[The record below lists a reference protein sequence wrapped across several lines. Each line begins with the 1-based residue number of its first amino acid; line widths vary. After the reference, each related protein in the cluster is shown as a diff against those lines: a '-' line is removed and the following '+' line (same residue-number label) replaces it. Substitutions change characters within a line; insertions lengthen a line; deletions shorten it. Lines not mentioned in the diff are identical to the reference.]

1 MMLLYKNIYNKI
13 GSLLLVILMNI
24 LFAAT
29 FPLGKLGLDYSGPL
43 LLSALRMVL
52 AGSVLLLYYYRSVER
67 RHTIAPQDWYL
78 FVKVLMFYNLF
89 AYVLEFWALQYMSSL
104 KTNMLWSL
112 LPFVSAFLGFSLLNE
127 RLTVWKWIGLA
138 IGTTGMVPMMLLPDE
153 QVTVFGELFSISL
166 PEFAMLVEV
175 VSYAYGGY
183 LMKRLV
189 DRGYPFVLVNGIT
202 LFSAGVILFV
212 VRCLMIPV
220 QPVLTTHWTMTL
232 LYASGLALVSDIA
245 GYGIYGLL
253 MKRRY
258 TITFLSF
265 SGLLCP
271 IFGAI
276 FSMLIFHEVIS
287 WYYGVA
293 FVLILLGLSVFYR
306 DELGHEFSDLY

>member
-1 MMLLYKNIYNKI
+1 
-13 GSLLLVILMNI
+13 MNM

-29 FPLGKLGLDYSGPL
+29 FPLGKLGLEYSGPL
-43 LLSALRMVL
+43 LLSALRMIF
-52 AGSVLLLYYYRSVER
+52 AGMVLLLYYRYGSTDR
-67 RHTIAPQDWYL
+67 RQDIAPQDWYL

-127 RLTVWKWIGLA
+127 RLTAWKWVGLS
-138 IGTTGMVPMMLLPDE
+138 IGTMGMVPMMLLPDE
-153 QVTVFGELFSISL
+153 QPTMFGDLFSISL

-202 LFSAGVILFV
+202 LLSAGCILLV
-212 VRCLMIPV
+212 VRTLMLPV
-220 QPVLTTHWTMTL
+220 QPILTTQWSMTV
-232 LYASGLALVSDIA
+232 LYAVALALVSDIA
-245 GYGIYGLL
+245 GYSIYGLL

-265 SGLLCP
+265 SGFLCP
-271 IFGAI
+271 IFGAL
-276 FSMLIFHEVIS
+276 FSRLIFNEIIS
-287 WYYGVA
+287 WYYGIA
-293 FVLILLGLSVFYR
+293 FILILSGLSVFYR
-306 DELGHEFSDLY
+306 DELRQELY